1 MAWLL
6 NYRDQGGTILI
17 VTHDMTL
24 AKNYSDRVTFLDSG
38 CLVGIGM
45 TAEVI

>member
-24 AKNYSDRVTFLDSG
+24 AKNYSDRVAS
-38 CLVGIGM
+38 LVGGRLAGIGR
-45 TAEVI
+45 TAELF